1 MAKIRVCGFDPSMNN
16 WGIAAADL
24 DLETGLLDT
33 PVLHLIQPTP
43 IKGKQ
48 VRQNSTDLDQAQQL
62 FAGARPFAESAKVIF
77 AEVPVGSQSARAMAS
92 YGICVGVLGSLR
104 AMGFQIIEVTASEV
118 KKSMTDDK
126 NASKAAMIAAASGYY
141 PDANWPRHKRA
152 GSMKGVSWKAGDLL
166 SSCEHLADAIGA
178 IHAGCATPIFQ
189 NLMRLYKD

>member
-48 VRQNSTDLDQAQQL
+48 VRQNSTDMDQAQQL
-62 FAGARPFAESAKVIF
+62 FAGAKPFAESAKAIF
-77 AEVPVGSQSARAMAS
+77 AEVPVGSKSARAMAS

-104 AMGFQIIEVTASEV
+104 ALGFQIIEVTPAEV
-118 KKSMTDDK
+118 KKSLTNDK
-126 NASKAAMIAAASGYY
+126 NATKAAMIEAASGYY
-141 PDANWPRHKRA
+141 PDANWPSHKRA
-152 GSMKGVSWKAGDLL
+152 GSMKGATWQAGDLL

-178 IHAGCATPIFQ
+178 IHAGCATPVFQ
-189 NLMRLYKD
+189 NLLRLYKD

>member
-1 MAKIRVCGFDPSMNN
+1 MTKIRVCGFDPSMNN

-77 AEVPVGSQSARAMAS
+77 AEVPVGSQNARSMAS
-92 YGICVGVLGSLR
+92 YGMCVGVLGSLR
-104 AMGFQIIEVTASEV
+104 AMGFQIIEVTATEV
-118 KKSMTDDK
+118 KRAITDNP
-126 NASKAAMIAAASGYY
+126 NATKAAMIKAASEYY
-141 PDANWPRHKRA
+141 PDANWPRQKRA
-152 GSMKGVSWKAGDLL
+152 GSMKGVTWQAGDLL

-178 IHAGCATPIFQ
+178 IHAGCVTPIFQ

>member
-1 MAKIRVCGFDPSMNN
+1 MTKIRVCGFDPSMNN

-77 AEVPVGSQSARAMAS
+77 AEVPVGSQNARSMAS
-92 YGICVGVLGSLR
+92 YGMCVGVLGSLR
-104 AMGFQIIEVTASEV
+104 AMGFQIIEVTATEV
-118 KKSMTDDK
+118 KKAITDNP
-126 NASKAAMIAAASGYY
+126 NATKAAMIKAASEYY
-141 PDANWPRHKRA
+141 PDANWPRQKRA
-152 GSMKGVSWKAGDLL
+152 GSMKGVTWQAGDLL

-178 IHAGCATPIFQ
+178 IHAGCVTPIFQ